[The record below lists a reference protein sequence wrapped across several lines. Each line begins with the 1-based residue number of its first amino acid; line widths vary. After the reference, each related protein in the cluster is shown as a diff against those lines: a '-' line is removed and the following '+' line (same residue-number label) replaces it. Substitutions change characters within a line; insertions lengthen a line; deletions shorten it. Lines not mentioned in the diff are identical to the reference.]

1 MENIKEINIKNRTY
15 YFYKDMINIK
25 NFDSNLLKI
34 SKKAY
39 KNIDVYYIGNIAIKK
54 INDYENIYSVNPL
67 YLIIGE
73 LDGHVGEKNGSKY
86 LVFDSKDKNKEV
98 LEKYREF
105 WYGIKNEI
113 DTINDGKEGEYGK
126 DFMKTK
132 FDTDDD
138 LPLNVRQKFPTLTII
153 VRCVFQ

>member
-73 LDGHVGEKNGSKY
+73 LDGHIEEKNGSKY

-138 LPLNVRQKFPTLTII
+138 LPLNERQKFPTLTII